1 MNWTDNI
8 SAVVTLVGS
17 IATAGATIVGVWM
30 TVAKHHNESNRER
43 AELIKAV
50 KESQDTLAVL
60 VKEVA
65 DIKEQ
70 NLLQQEEIESAMD
83 FSKSHFRMS
92 LYNNIT
98 KALERGY
105 TTIGEATE
113 LTKMYAIYT
122 KHGGNGEIELLFKKF
137 DKLEIMEDDF
147 YETKQPSV
155 R

>member
-50 KESQDTLAVL
+50 KESQDTL
-60 VKEVA
+60 A